1 MQTPRQTNELNLERF
16 PLEIQAVSNLIRTAK
31 TVQPR
36 CRCRACR
43 IAGIQWAYLVST
55 GPAQARYAQ
64 ATAIGRQA
72 QAFAM
77 EQGESTV
84 PDQGERMVRPG
95 IWKREVEE

>member
-36 CRCRACR
+36 CRCRAGR
-43 IAGIQWAYLVST
+43 IAGIQWAYMVAT
-55 GPAQARYAQ
+55 GPERRRYAQ

-84 PDQGERMVRPG
+84 PEVGERMVRPG